1 MPRKKDVL
9 TVRDVNNQRQK
20 IRKRLLLDNINNLF
34 NRLKEK
40 YPEYKLGKSNC
51 LNCNQNGL

>member
-20 IRKRLLLDNINNLF
+20 IRKRLLLDNINNLL

-40 YPEYKLGKSNC
+40 YPEYKLGK
-51 LNCNQNGL
+51 